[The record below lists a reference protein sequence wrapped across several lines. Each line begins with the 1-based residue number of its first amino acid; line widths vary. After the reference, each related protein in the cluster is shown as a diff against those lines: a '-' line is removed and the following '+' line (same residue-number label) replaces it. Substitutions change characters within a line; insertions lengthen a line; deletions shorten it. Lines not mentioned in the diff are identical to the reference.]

1 MPAVP
6 VSAKLTKVQKR
17 GLMWARRK
25 YGDGRVPPYLFR
37 DYRSIKALLDA
48 GFIEFDHG
56 YGAPM
61 YRFTHL
67 GLDVL
72 EREA

>member
-1 MPAVP
+1 VK
-6 VSAKLTKVQKR
+6 KLTKSQATSLRYAKQKFDD
-17 GLMWARRK
+17 GLI
-25 YGDGRVPPYLFR
+25 PPYLFR

-48 GFIEFDHG
+48 GFIEFKHG

-61 YRFTHL
+61 YQFTHL
-67 GLDVL
+67 GLDAL

>member
-1 MPAVP
+1 MK
-6 VSAKLTKVQKR
+6 KLTKSQATSLRYAKR
-17 GLMWARRK
+17 KFSNGH
-25 YGDGRVPPYLFR
+25 VPPYLFR

-48 GFIEFDHG
+48 GFIEFEYG

-67 GLDVL
+67 GLDAL